1 MRLRRVLGL
10 LLVVAG
16 VVVWVLQARRSE
28 DEWVGVDLGPEL
40 RPAPAARAEVAPV
53 ASAAGP
59 AADAA
64 VEAGAEAVVEAPAA
78 TGEVDDL
85 TRIDGIGPKTAAALA
100 AAGLGT
106 FAALADASEDAL
118 RAALRAAGARASA
131 NLPTW
136 AAQAR
141 ALAG

>member
-16 VVVWVLQARRSE
+16 VVAWVLQARRSE
-28 DEWVGVDLGPEL
+28 DEWVGVDLGPQA
-40 RPAPAARAEVAPV
+40 RPAPAARAEAVPA
-53 ASAAGP
+53 ASAAEP
-59 AADAA
+59 ASNAA
-64 VEAGAEAVVEAPAA
+64 AEAVVEAVVDVPAA

-106 FAALADASEDAL
+106 FAALADASDDEL
-118 RAALRAAGARASA
+118 RLALRAAGARASA

-136 AAQAR
+136 AGQAR